1 MFSKSRKIII
11 LFEIIL
17 KFLLISGQTEENC
30 WGQCLCYDFT
40 IRCVLVNFQ
49 SVPNNF
55 SRQTK
60 TLWVVLCKC
69 ISITTFS
76 SCILFKAIYPGAGD
90 PGGLGAHNALKSTVN
105 RKGQKRRI
113 WLLPTQTLSY
123 GEPKFIV
130 ILLPC
135 HTTML
140 KSHIMK
146 YFTFEINLLGEK
158 WKFCNFSFRPPRNA
172 LKVLK

>member
-1 MFSKSRKIII
+1 MFSKSSKIII

-69 ISITTFS
+69 ITTFS

-90 PGGLGAHNALKSTVN
+90 PGGLGAVPPLELRIYRVKSLKILKFSFFYQSGLGN
-105 RKGQKRRI
+105 YR
-113 WLLPTQTLSY
+113 LPKMLFAVWCSY
-123 GEPKFIV
+123 GLVRLAI
-130 ILLPC
+130 
-135 HTTML
+135 
-140 KSHIMK
+140 
-146 YFTFEINLLGEK
+146 
-158 WKFCNFSFRPPRNA
+158 
-172 LKVLK
+172 